1 MVNKISRINSVLL
14 VGLGGIACS
23 YDYEDSASYVGQS
36 KTHLTAAT
44 GAGLKVVGGIDLDE
58 SARRTFEK
66 HTKLVTW
73 RSIDELPSDLSV
85 DLVVVSTPSQTHKAV
100 IDEIVGKIKPL
111 AIICEKPFGNS
122 KEDSKYII
130 ELLANKK
137 IPLLVNYTREYSKSR
152 NEITKY
158 FNSDNFVTGSFTYS
172 HGLRRSGSHFIR
184 LITGLLGE
192 PISIEKIPST
202 KKATNPSFKLNYS
215 ENRSFSFIGI
225 ETIEFRVA
233 NGLIELT
240 DRILTIQEGNHILIQ
255 GLPSNKNSPF
265 WSSEGKTLFDSNLDG
280 GLDEIYVNLSWTN
293 SNITQS
299 LSNKNAIDHVCNV
312 IMDEV
317 LSSY

>member
-1 MVNKISRINSVLL
+1 MNKISRINSVLL
-14 VGLGGIACS
+14 VGLGVIACS

-137 IPLLVNYTREYSKSR
+137 IPLLVNYTREYSKSH

-192 PISIEKIPST
+192 PISIVKILSP
-202 KKATNPSFKLNYS
+202 KNATNPSFKLNYS
-215 ENRSFSFIGI
+215 DNRSFSFIGI

-233 NGLIELT
+233 TGVIELT
-240 DRILTIQEGNHILIQ
+240 DRILTIQEGNRIVIQ
-255 GLPSNKNSPF
+255 ELPDNVNTPF
-265 WSSEGKTLFDSNLDG
+265 WPSEGKTIFNSNLDG

-293 SNITQS
+293 TSSIHA

>member
-1 MVNKISRINSVLL
+1 MVNKISRIKSVLL

-23 YDYEDSASYVGQS
+23 YDYQDSVSSVGQS
-36 KTHLTAAT
+36 KTHLAAAT
-44 GAGLKVVGGIDLDE
+44 AGGLKVVGGIDLNE

-66 HTKLVTW
+66 HSKLVSW

-85 DLVVVSTPSQTHKAV
+85 DLVVVSTPPQTHKAV
-100 IDEIVGKIKPL
+100 IEEIVGKINPM
-111 AIICEKPFGNS
+111 AIICEKPFGSS

-130 ELLANKK
+130 ELLANRN

-184 LITGLLGE
+184 LIVGLLGK
-192 PISIEKIPST
+192 PISIEKILSAKT
-202 KKATNPSFKLNYS
+202 ATNPSFKLNYS
-215 ENRSFSFIGI
+215 ENRSFSFFGI

-233 NGLIELT
+233 TGVIELT
-240 DRILTIQEGNHILIQ
+240 DQILTIQEGNLIVIQ
-255 GLPSNKNSPF
+255 ELPDSANSPF
-265 WSSEGKTLFDSNLDG
+265 WPSEGKTIFDSNLDG
-280 GLDEIYVNLSWTN
+280 GLDAIYADLSWTDTN
-293 SNITQS
+293 NIHS
-299 LSNKNAIDHVCNV
+299 LLNKNAIDHVCNV

-317 LSSY
+317 SPS